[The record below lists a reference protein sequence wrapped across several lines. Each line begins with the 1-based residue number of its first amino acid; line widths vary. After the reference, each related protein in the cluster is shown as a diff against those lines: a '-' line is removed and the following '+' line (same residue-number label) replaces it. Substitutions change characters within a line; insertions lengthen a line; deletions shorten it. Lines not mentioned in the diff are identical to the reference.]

1 MQAIF
6 RYSSLSPCIFV
17 GYFIS
22 CIILSVFSLFCVLL
36 MCLSI
41 HLCVCLVDPDSTA
54 AAVDPAGPGSD
65 SSCSCS
71 FSQPAEQHQRGQ
83 HLCFCSH
90 THYPATP
97 VTAHPDCSCKCLLW
111 LNLSTLVGSSNP
123 CKRFGIVYDFREIVI
138 LKPLKR

>member
-1 MQAIF
+1 MMPCVFIICYKIIRIQAIF
-6 RYSSLSPCIFV
+6 FQYSSLSPCIFV
-17 GYFIS
+17 GYLIIF
-22 CIILSVFSLFCVLL
+22 CIFLCFLSLLDPCVLL

-41 HLCVCLVDPDSTA
+41 HLCVCLVDPDPTA
-54 AAVDPAGPGSD
+54 TAVDPAGPGSD

-97 VTAHPDCSCKCLLW
+97 VTAHPDRSCKCLLW
-111 LNLSTLVGSSNP
+111 LNLSALVG
-123 CKRFGIVYDFREIVI
+123 
-138 LKPLKR
+138 